1 MRSSWQC
8 GQFMRWASNWVLSAS
23 LRTPSTYAA
32 TSVCADPATFS
43 SPPLTQGPAQRA
55 DGVVDA
61 GLDGA
66 RGHAEGRRHLVHGAI
81 AQVGLLDG
89 LPLLGRKALQRLVD
103 DHRGER
109 PGPLVGHRDRVGLD
123 LLELLGADAPAAP
136 AVDDDAAGDR
146 EQPRAQHLRL
156 AVELVRVPP
165 RLDQGL

>member
-32 TSVCADPATFS
+32 TSVCADPATLS
-43 SPPLTQGPAQRA
+43 SPPLAQGPAQRA

-66 RGHAEGRRHLVHGAI
+66 RGHAEGRRDLVDGPI

-89 LPLLGRKALQRLVD
+89 LPLLGRKALQRFVN

-109 PGPLVGHRDRVGLD
+109 AVRFVGHTDRVGFDLLD
-123 LLELLGADAPAAP
+123 LLGTGTAAAP
-136 AVDDDAAGDR
+136 AVDHGTPGHR
-146 EQPRAQHLRL
+146 EQPGTQHLRA
-156 AVELVRVPP
+156 AVELVGVAP